1 MPLHIKR
8 QENVMML
15 AIQLARNNMVS
26 SVQSCPSIQAIVDE
40 NNLNLKDIIISQTPF
55 FPPWTSISNMIDTSL
70 TSLPKNTTSS
80 QIYVQE
86 FKNILDQYSNFIKI
100 YTDASKAESN
110 VGIAIIYNDVE
121 EITYKL
127 SVECSIYTAEA
138 IAILK
143 ALEYSLEKQNNNFVI
158 LSDSLSSIISIANT
172 HKPNDISKKIQ
183 LAISAH
189 HVKGNV
195 VKLMWVPGHSSIKG
209 NEKADML
216 AKKIALTTPNG
227 IITNISAH
235 DAKRTIK
242 LISAKSWQNLWSTQR
257 TKLNEIKQST
267 LHWPNNHPNRKIESS
282 INRLRIGHTKLTHG
296 YLMSREEPPICSS
309 CGVKLT
315 IKHIMTE
322 CNTYRDAREHNQLP
336 EDIFESLGPNLPV
349 SNIIAF
355 LQQSGLLKLI

>member
-1 MPLHIKR
+1 
-8 QENVMML
+8 ML
-15 AIQLARNNMVS
+15 AIKLAKNNMVS
-26 SVQSCPSIQAIVDE
+26 TVHSCPSIQAIVNE
-40 NNLNLKDIIISQTPF
+40 NNLNLENIIISQTPF
-55 FPPWTSISNMIDTSL
+55 FPPWTSISNMIDTSI
-70 TSLPKNTTSS
+70 TSLSKNTTSS
-80 QIYVQE
+80 HIYIQE

-100 YTDASKAESN
+100 YTDASKTESN

-143 ALEYSLEKQNNNFVI
+143 ALEYSLDKQNNNFVI

-172 HKPNDISKKIQ
+172 LKPNDISKKIQ

-189 HVKGNV
+189 QAKGNV
-195 VKLMWVPGHSSIKG
+195 VKIMWIPGHSSIEG
-209 NEKADML
+209 NEKADTL
-216 AKKIALTTPNG
+216 AKKTAVNTPNS
-227 IITNISAH
+227 IIANISAH
-235 DAKRTIK
+235 DAIRTIK

-257 TKLNEIKQST
+257 TKLNEIKRST
-267 LHWPNNHPNRKIESS
+267 LHWPNNHSNRKIETC

-296 YLMSREEPPICSS
+296 YLMSREEPPICPS
-309 CGVKLT
+309 CGVNLS

-322 CNTYRDAREHNQLP
+322 CNIYRDARELNHLP